1 MVMKESNLYYFY
13 SIGCAYCNKA
23 EPIVDELNKEDHDIL
38 KLDIAEKENK
48 EILEVLKK
56 KYNIQCGTPLFLD
69 AETGHHVCGYR
80 EKDIMLKW
88 IAGEEIPPP
97 PRPKSPAPRVPW
109 HGSSK
114 GDENNWKVEY
124 EKWTEENS
132 HLPNLKTPDELLA
145 MPRPKSAPPPL
156 PKPGYS
162 NNEFKKW
169 RTAYKKWYKEN
180 NDHMPNL
187 TTVDDMGKRVE
198 NMLKNKQPM
207 PQQMNPNSNL
217 ERRIQLV
224 ESKLDRLMKHLGV
237 K

>member
-1 MVMKESNLYYFY
+1 MKESNLYYFY
-13 SIGCAYCNKA
+13 SVGCAYCKKA

-97 PRPKSPAPRVPW
+97 PRPTRPAPRAPF
-109 HGSSK
+109 HGARK
-114 GDENNWKVEY
+114 GEENNWKVEY
-124 EKWTEENS
+124 EKWADENS
-132 HLPNLKTPDELLA
+132 HLPNLKTADELLA
-145 MPRPKSAPPPL
+145 MPRPKSMPPPM
-156 PKPGYS
+156 PKPGSS
-162 NNEFKKW
+162 NNEIKKW
-169 RTAYKKWYKEN
+169 RTGYKKWSKEN
-180 NDHMPNL
+180 KHLPNL
-187 TTVDDMGKRVE
+187 IPADKLEERIRNTP
-198 NMLKNKQPM
+198 QS
-207 PQQMNPNSNL
+207 PQQGQVTAPVDLRLKAL
-217 ERRIQLV
+217 ED
-224 ESKLDRLMKHLGV
+224 KLDKLIKHLGV